1 MARIHP
7 ALNTNNTFTAPTINN
22 YSDIHEYYTYLDS
35 FLMHEKFSGRHY
47 KPREKLN
54 YFLNGLNS
62 TYAPAIARIRN
73 QFDNWDPKDTSLPE
87 NLQLANLPNLIEK
100 YMEEQGD
107 GAVIRRTAKGN
118 HRNKSTNDDVTPQ
131 TDTTARPYA
140 DIKCSL
146 CNSFGHANTNC
157 DRMALWLHLKAGSKL
172 LYEKLQ
178 LKILANYAELDA
190 KRRSK
195 KIGKIHGTVRL
206 LYENGQFEEGDK
218 LLDSAIPSKQNM
230 TVDSTADDSD
240 SDAFNSS

>member
-7 ALNTNNTFTAPTINN
+7 ALNTDNTFTAPTINN

-35 FLMHEKFSGRHY
+35 FLMHEKFSGRNY
-47 KPREKLN
+47 KPREQLN

-73 QFDNWDPKDTSLPE
+73 QLDNWDPKDTSLPE

-107 GAVIRRTAKGN
+107 GVVIRRVAKVN

-131 TDTTARPYA
+131 TDTTARPYV

-172 LYEKLQ
+172 LDEKLR

-195 KIGKIHGTVRL
+195 KIGKIRGTVRL
-206 LYENGQFEEGDK
+206 LYENGQFEEGNK
-218 LLDSAIPSKQNM
+218 LLDSAIPSKQNT
-230 TVDSTADDSD
+230 TVDSTLDDSD
-240 SDAFNSS
+240 SDASNSS